1 MSIKNTTL
9 DKETQFVI
17 SLHISGTCM
26 TVAVWHNHGRR
37 LVVKTTSATSEAS
50 RLFDWG
56 FFGVKTVVLPEKFA
70 CNFFI
75 FWLHFYNSRQT
86 FEAKYQP
93 ALWHGGT
100 GQNCALGHNA
110 LPLLLLIWKINRKNA
125 KSCFWK
131 YQTQLSFWEKEENS
145 ISCKTAVFWI
155 FRNMILHYRESL
167 KLKALMA

>member
-1 MSIKNTTL
+1 MSIKNTKL

-26 TVAVWHNHGRR
+26 TVAVWHNHGRQS
-37 LVVKTTSATSEAS
+37 VVKTTSATSEAS
-50 RLFDWG
+50 RLFEWG

-75 FWLHFYNSRQT
+75 FWLHFYHSRQS
-86 FEAKYQP
+86 FEAKKINP
-93 ALWHGGT
+93 CTVALVRTAPLDITHT
-100 GQNCALGHNA
+100 

-131 YQTQLSFWEKEENS
+131 YVPDAIVLLRKGGKFN
-145 ISCKTAVFWI
+145 F
-155 FRNMILHYRESL
+155 M
-167 KLKALMA
+167 